1 MLREGFLA
9 ATAVVLPVS
18 CAGCARTD
26 TPLCGPCRE
35 LCVARVHAERIQAE
49 SVHQR
54 VHVDRVDVDR
64 VGGVAVWSA
73 LDYAGAVAR
82 VVVAFKN
89 EGRTGLART
98 LAEPFGRSVD
108 AGLASAGS
116 VGGDGAH
123 STAAGVLVV
132 PVPSRRASMRRRGY
146 RPVALLARHA
156 GVPLVNG
163 LRFARQPLDQVRLGR
178 RERDVNLRSAMIA
191 ARFVEGRRVLIVDDV
206 LTTGATLTEAARALS
221 DAGAEVVGAAVLAR
235 TPPGRRAQRRVVAML
250 GDASESP

>member
-1 MLREGFLA
+1 MLRAGVLA
-9 ATAVVLPVS
+9 AAAVVLPVS

-26 TPLCGPCRE
+26 TPLCDPCRE
-35 LCVARVHAERIQAE
+35 LCVARVHAER
-49 SVHQR
+49 VHIER
-54 VHVDRVDVDR
+54 VHTER
-64 VGGVAVWSA
+64 VGDLAVWSA
-73 LDYAGAVAR
+73 LDYAGVVAR

-116 VGGDGAH
+116 AGGDRSH
-123 STAAGVLVV
+123 PPAAEVLVV

-146 RPVALLARHA
+146 RPVALLARRA
-156 GVPLVNG
+156 GVPLIDG

-178 RERDVNLRSAMIA
+178 RERDVNLRSAMVA
-191 ARFVEGRRVLIVDDV
+191 TPLVESRRVLIVDDV

-235 TPPGRRAQRRVVAML
+235 TPPGRRAQRRVAAML